1 MTSLKILVVDD
12 DKDGADG
19 LAEALELYGHQVTTA
34 YSGFDAVKLFRHT
47 VFDLTFMDVMM
58 LGLNGVE
65 SLMQI
70 RKIAPKARVFM
81 MTGYSAR
88 DLLDQAVDEGAA
100 GVLQKPFA
108 IEEVLE
114 NVKGSLLC

>member
-1 MTSLKILVVDD
+1 
-12 DKDGADG
+12 
-19 LAEALELYGHQVTTA
+19 LEI
-34 YSGFDAVKLFRHT
+34 K
-47 VFDLTFMDVMM
+47 
-58 LGLNGVE
+58 
-65 SLMQI
+65 
-70 RKIAPKARVFM
+70 KIAPDARVFM

-88 DLLDQAVDEGAA
+88 DLLDQAIDEGAA